1 MKEVF
6 RHWPELNARL
16 QPMSKVL
23 WLFDFDGTL
32 TPLTKHP
39 QISAMPMR
47 VRELLRKLESRFP
60 GHVGILSGRPLLQ
73 VRHKAGLRNL
83 LYGGTHGF
91 ELQGPGL
98 HYHHAVSKGWTQ
110 KLQDLTKALKKRS
123 ESIPGLWVEEKTW
136 TRCIHYRETR
146 KADDFK
152 VRQYLRKTAI
162 EATRIGFRI
171 QKGIKTLELFV
182 PDRWD
187 KGLSTLRLKKFVNAK
202 IVFYVGDDTTDESVF
217 QVLTRSDVGVR
228 VGRKRSSVADY
239 YLRSQRHMAMLLSR
253 LAEQL

>member
-73 VRHKAGLRNL
+73 VRHKAGL
-83 LYGGTHGF
+83 
-91 ELQGPGL
+91 
-98 HYHHAVSKGWTQ
+98 AVRFPRMNRW
-110 KLQDLTKALKKRS
+110 R
-123 ESIPGLWVEEKTW
+123 
-136 TRCIHYRETR
+136 RRRETR
-146 KADDFK
+146 IAHAGAH
-152 VRQYLRKTAI
+152 T
-162 EATRIGFRI
+162 G
-171 QKGIKTLELFV
+171 
-182 PDRWD
+182 DRRA
-187 KGLSTLRLKKFVNAK
+187 RLV
-202 IVFYVGDDTTDESVF
+202 
-217 QVLTRSDVGVR
+217 
-228 VGRKRSSVADY
+228 
-239 YLRSQRHMAMLLSR
+239 LRSTHR
-253 LAEQL
+253 LAGKA